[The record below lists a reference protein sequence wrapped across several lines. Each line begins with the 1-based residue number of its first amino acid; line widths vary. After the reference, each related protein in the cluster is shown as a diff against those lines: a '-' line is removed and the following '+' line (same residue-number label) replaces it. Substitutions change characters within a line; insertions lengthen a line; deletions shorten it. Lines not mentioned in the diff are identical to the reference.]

1 MKKLSLYIFLGLL
14 WCNVGVTEE
23 LKKYMVKAGKG
34 ILVE

>member
-1 MKKLSLYIFLGLL
+1 M

>member
-1 MKKLSLYIFLGLL
+1 L